1 MKAIVTEAILNSF
14 SSRADKSL
22 GFRGVTPELKPT
34 EAVALMAMQGLN
46 VRLLIEPMDY
56 ESDGKTEVKSKM
68 ETKSQSERC
77 RAVLFVWWK
86 QEGEPGTFA
95 DWYRT
100 KMEHVIE
107 GLKNNLKPE

>member
-1 MKAIVTEAILNSF
+1 MKAIVTQAIINSF
-14 SSRADKSL
+14 STAADKSL
-22 GFRGVTPELKPT
+22 RFRGSTPELT
-34 EAVALMAMQGLN
+34 DVEAVALMGMRGLN

-56 ESDGKTEVKSKM
+56 ESDGKMEVKSKLDNK
-68 ETKSQSERC
+68 TPSDRQ

-86 QEGEPGTFA
+86 QEGEPGTFQ

-100 KMEHVIE
+100 KMEQVID